1 VCVCSC
7 VCVSVLCV
15 CVSVCVG
22 TASYTFKD
30 SRRANHTFRV
40 TKTHRLPY
48 LCRSH
53 SANKPYNSWKFCVAK
68 YAAVYMSQN
77 KS

>member
-1 VCVCSC
+1 MCVCSC

-30 SRRANHTFRV
+30 SRRSNHAFRV
-40 TKTHRLPY
+40 AKTNSLLY
-48 LCRSH
+48 LCISH
-53 SANKPYNSWKFCVAK
+53 SANKPKNSWKFCVAK